1 MGNLT
6 NIQIKSLLLYVS
18 NDACWTQPKHPVGFP
33 PWKPPSLK
41 ICNDLIELP
50 ATFTQKNET
59 AKIQKNPCVLLNDN
73 HE

>member
-1 MGNLT
+1 MGILA

-50 ATFTQKNET
+50 ATFTQKM
-59 AKIQKNPCVLLNDN
+59 KLLKYKRTLVSF
-73 HE
+73 